1 MPPVIRSLPV
11 AVLKIVLVGAY
22 YSDLRTALEGSSI

>member
-1 MPPVIRSLPV
+1 MPGIRSLPV

-22 YSDLRTALEGSSI
+22 YSDLLPAL